1 MSDSIP
7 EGEPEYIVQGT
18 TVQWTKT
25 LSNYSP
31 SDGWTLTY
39 EFVEGASS
47 PDSFQIVATD
57 VNGTFTVDVDE
68 ATTANYTPAN
78 YYYQGFVSDGTDR
91 FAVVSGQME
100 VIQDYADTPEDPRPW
115 QCVALEALQA
125 SISGTPSQ
133 FQLSYTIDGIAVSQ
147 MSSADKQSWYN
158 FLDAACKNLENDN
171 DLENGRKTDRSGFI
185 SFTPVT

>member
-25 LSNYSP
+25 LSDYKP
-31 SDGWTLTY
+31 DDGWTLTY
-39 EFVEGASS
+39 EFVQGASS
-47 PDSFQIVATD
+47 PESFQIVATN
-57 VNGTFTVDVDE
+57 VSNEFTVNVDE
-68 ATTANYTPAN
+68 AVTALYTPSN

-100 VIQDYADTPEDPRPW
+100 VI
-115 QCVALEALQA
+115 VALEALQA
-125 SISGTPSQ
+125 SISGTASQ

-158 FLDAACKNLENDN
+158 FLDTACKNLENDN

-185 SFTPVT
+185 SFTPVS